1 MSSQC
6 SSIELSFFLPK
17 QCRQLLV
24 IALALCITNSLIA
37 QDVVAV
43 KKEKF
48 DSLLAHAKPSD
59 SLRVKSILIAGNKR
73 TKQMIIQRELPFQV
87 GTSIARH
94 DLDRELLLAKRQLM
108 NTALFVDVQV
118 LPVITDSSSAEIQVQ
133 LKERWYLFPL
143 PYFKLIDRNFNQW
156 WVDQKRSLER
166 VNYGIKFIENNVTG
180 RNDNLNIWL
189 ITGYTQQINLRYD
202 LPFIDK
208 KLRTGFNVGFAYG
221 TQREVNY
228 ATEDNKQQFFK
239 LEDRYLKKTIRA
251 DLTYSYRP
259 GVKQRHAFRVSY
271 YDESVDDTVI
281 KRTPNYFVNQE
292 NQFRY
297 LDLNYRFKFY
307 NADYNAYPT
316 DGFLF
321 EGNLYQRGGFGKSQL
336 WMVNARAVYALPLAK
351 TSFLHLEGLVQLK
364 FPVNNAFTDQRLMGY
379 GSMQMRGLEYNV
391 VDGMKGGM
399 LKTTI
404 HQKLIGFDVRNPFKS
419 KTHDK
424 IPFRL
429 YLKAYTD
436 LGYAHI
442 SSPRPDNTLNNKVLH
457 TYGFGLDIISIYDF
471 VFKIEYSFNQ
481 LGKDGLYLQSRNDF

>member
-1 MSSQC
+1 MFSQ
-6 SSIELSFFLPK
+6 STSIMYCNGYPK
-17 QCRQLLV
+17 RLFSILLLV
-24 IALALCITNSLIA
+24 LSVLFSITIQA
-37 QDVVAV
+37 QEKSQS
-43 KKEKF
+43 KKDKW
-48 DSLLAHAKPSD
+48 DSILVPAKASD
-59 SLRVKSILIAGNKR
+59 TVWVKSILVTGNKR
-73 TKQMIIQRELPFQV
+73 TKLMIVRRELPFQE
-87 GTSIARH
+87 GTPIAKH
-94 DLDRELLLAKRQLM
+94 DIEREILLAKRQLM

-118 LPVITDSSSAEIQVQ
+118 LPIQTDSSVEMQVQ

-156 WVDQKRSLER
+156 WVDQKRSLDR
-166 VNYGIKFIENNVTG
+166 VNYGIKFIQNNFTG
-180 RNDNLNIWL
+180 RNDNLDIWL
-189 ITGYTQQINLRYD
+189 ITGYTQQVTLRYD

-208 KLRTGFNVGFAYG
+208 KLRSGFNVGLAYG

-228 ATEDNKQQFFK
+228 ATADNKQQFFR
-239 LEDRYLKKTIRA
+239 LEDRYLRKLIRA

-259 GVKQRHAFRVSY
+259 GVKQRHSIRISY
-271 YDESVDDTVI
+271 NDESVDDTVI
-281 KRTPNYFVNQE
+281 KKTPNYFINQE
-292 NQFRY
+292 KQFRY

-351 TSFLHLEGLVQLK
+351 TSFLHLEGLVQMK
-364 FPVNNAFTDQRLMGY
+364 FPVNNAFTDQRLLGY

-404 HQKLIGFDVRNPFKS
+404 HQKLIGFDLRNPFKS

-442 SSPRPDNTLNNKVLH
+442 TNPKVDNTLNNKVLH

-481 LGKDGLYLQSRNDF
+481 LGKYGLYLQSRNDF

>member
-1 MSSQC
+1 MSRQRHA
-6 SSIELSFFLPK
+6 IVLLNHFPKRLLLSVLMSVCLMAFGHLM
-17 QCRQLLV
+17 
-24 IALALCITNSLIA
+24 A
-37 QDVVAV
+37 QDAN
-43 KKEKF
+43 KARQQL
-48 DSLLAHAKPSD
+48 D
-59 SLRVKSILIAGNKR
+59 SILIPTKRSDSVLVTAILISGNKR
-73 TKQMIIQRELPFQV
+73 TKEMIVNRELPFQQ
-87 GTSIARH
+87 GTMIAKH
-94 DLDRELLLAKRQLM
+94 DLEREILLAKRQLM
-108 NTALFVDVQV
+108 NTALFVDAQV
-118 LPVITDSSSAEIQVQ
+118 VSIQKDSLVEMQVQ

-156 WVDQKRSLER
+156 WVDQNRSLDR
-166 VNYGIKFIENNVTG
+166 VNYGIKFIQNNFTG
-180 RNDNLNIWL
+180 RNDNLDIWL
-189 ITGYTQQINLRYD
+189 ITGYTQQVTLRYD

-208 KLRTGFNVGFAYG
+208 KLKSGFNIGLAYG

-228 ATEDNKQQFFK
+228 ATADNKQQFFK
-239 LEDRYLKKTIRA
+239 MEDRYLRKLIRA

-259 GVKQRHAFRVSY
+259 GVKQRHAFRISY
-271 YDESVDDTVI
+271 NDESVEDTVL
-281 KRTPNYFVNQE
+281 KRTPDYFANKE
-292 NQFRY
+292 KQFRY
-297 LDLNYRFKFY
+297 LDFNYRFKFY

-321 EGNLYQRGGFGKSQL
+321 EGNLYQRGLFTANQQL
-336 WMVNARAVYALPLAK
+336 WMISARAVYAIPLTK
-351 TSFLHLEGLVQLK
+351 KSFLHLEGLVQMK

-442 SSPRPDNTLNNKVLH
+442 TSPKADNTLNNKLLR

>member
-1 MSSQC
+1 MSSQ
-6 SSIELSFFLPK
+6 SIFNNFLFLVPKGLHGAIIFASCLLFLSNL
-17 QCRQLLV
+17 Q
-24 IALALCITNSLIA
+24 A
-37 QDVVAV
+37 QDLEQV
-43 KKEKF
+43 KKIKIDTVLF
-48 DSLLAHAKPSD
+48 HANPTDSI
-59 SLRVKSILIAGNKR
+59 RVKQIAIVGNKR
-73 TKQMIIQRELPFQV
+73 TKPMIILRELPFQE
-87 GTSIARH
+87 GTRIAKH
-94 DLDRELLLAKRQLM
+94 DLERELLLAKRQLI
-108 NTALFVDVQV
+108 NTALFVD
-118 LPVITDSSSAEIQVQ
+118 AQVQ
-133 LKERWYLFPL
+133 PILSDSLVEMQVVVKERWYLFPL

-166 VNYGIKFIENNVTG
+166 VNYGVKFIQNNFTG
-180 RNDNLNIWL
+180 RNDNLDIWL
-189 ITGYTQQINLRYD
+189 ITGYTQQVTLRYD

-208 KLRTGFNVGFAYG
+208 KLRSGFNIGLAYS

-228 ATEDNKQQFFK
+228 ATSDNKQQFFR
-239 LEDRYLKKTIRA
+239 LDDRYLRKLIRA

-259 GVKQRHAFRVSY
+259 GVKQRHSFRIAYV
-271 YDESVDDTVI
+271 DESVDDTVI
-281 KRTPNYFVNQE
+281 KKTPNYFVNQE
-292 NQFRY
+292 KRFQYIDF
-297 LDLNYRFKFY
+297 NYRFKFY

-316 DGFLF
+316 NGFLF
-321 EGNLYQRGGFGKSQL
+321 EGNLYHRGGFGPTQL
-336 WMVNARAVYALPLAK
+336 WMINTRAVYALPLAK
-351 TSFLHLEGLVQLK
+351 TSFLHLEGLLQMK
-364 FPVNNAFTDQRLMGY
+364 FPVNNAFTDQRLLGY

-391 VDGMKGGM
+391 VDGMKGGI

-442 SSPRPDNTLNNKVLH
+442 TNPKIDNSLNNKVLH

-481 LGKDGLYLQSRNDF
+481 LGKYGLYLQSRNDF